1 MEPVL
6 TEPGPPSPASAV
18 PPGVLVFLLALAP
31 LFMLGLLAQAAHP
44 VFGLA
49 WTEVFVLFLP
59 AVIAAE
65 AAGFRPAPLLRL
77 RWPGAKRVAF
87 GFAVGVAGYVFAS
100 GLMVAAMQVLPAEW
114 VERFDVGKLFELP
127 GWQPAGV
134 AVVASVLAPLCEEVT
149 FRGYVLS
156 ALARRRPA
164 IAIAG
169 SALLFAAMHVDPVRF
184 LAVLALGLIFGWL
197 AWRADSIWPAV
208 AAHAANNG
216 SASALAFLAGT
227 APEAEAPGFGAVA
240 GILIVGALILATTA
254 ALYRR
259 ATPVP
264 APLAAAIVPVPP
276 DAPHASTGLHR
287 IAPELLVM
295 AGVGLVLLPVLILHA
310 LR

>member
-1 MEPVL
+1 LEPLPSV
-6 TEPGPPSPASAV
+6 PGPPSPASAV

-31 LFMLGLLAQAAHP
+31 LFVLGLFAQAAHP

-49 WTEVFVLFLP
+49 WTEVFVLLLP
-59 AVIAAE
+59 AAIAAE
-65 AAGFRPAPLLRL
+65 AAGMRPAPLLRL
-77 RWPGAKRVAF
+77 RWPGARQVAL
-87 GFAVGVAGYVFAS
+87 GFAVGVAGYLFAS
-100 GLMVAAMQVLPAEW
+100 GLMAAAMQVLPGDW
-114 VERFDVGKLFELP
+114 VEQFDLAKLFELP

-134 AVVASVLAPLCEEVT
+134 AVVATVFAPLCEEVT

-164 IAIAG
+164 IAIGG

-184 LAVLALGLIFGWL
+184 VAVLALGVLFGWL

-227 APEAEAPGFGAVA
+227 APEAEAPTFGAVA
-240 GILIVGALILATTA
+240 GLLLVGALFVAATA
-254 ALYRR
+254 GLYRR
-259 ATPVP
+259 ATPLP
-264 APLAAAIVPVPP
+264 PPLAAAIVAAHP
-276 DAPHASTGLHR
+276 DAPRARSGLRR
-287 IAPELLVM
+287 IAPELLV
-295 AGVGLVLLPVLILHA
+295 AAAIGLVLLPVLILHA